1 MKICNMKDLEKALQP
16 VMLGMVD
23 QLTEQVYDL

>member
-1 MKICNMKDLEKALQP
+1 MKICNMKDLEKALQS